1 MYMGESC
8 RGKREIMSCPYL
20 HDEAVLLGRE
30 LLAGHVRE
38 GESEHEGDHG
48 VGGLLLEDGHVLA
61 EGVLVGA
68 GDEAVVPV
76 EDAQGHVVGVAV
88 HQPHQEPVVPEMH
101 DHFEKLY
108 LGLNDT
114 VQGVPSCQIVGWIDL
129 ELGVPPAAGL
139 QL

>member
-1 MYMGESC
+1 
-8 RGKREIMSCPYL
+8 MSCPYL

-38 GESEHEGDHG
+38 GESEHKSDHG

-88 HQPHQEPVVPEMH
+88 HQPHQKPVVPEMH

-108 LGLNDT
+108 LGLNDKT
-114 VQGVPSCQIVGWIDL
+114 VQGVPSCRLD
-129 ELGVPPAAGL
+129 
-139 QL
+139 